1 MPAHRPFDLILFVIA
16 LLMKI
21 LSATPAH
28 AAQDDLVDEAGCGQC
43 HAVQRHSHAGS
54 QHARAMQD
62 ATTASVKGRFD
73 GRSLRQDGQL
83 TRFFQRGERF
93 FVNTDGPDGRRRDFE
108 VRHTLGLAPLQQYLV
123 GLPGGRLQA
132 LTTAWDVKG
141 KRWYSLHP
149 GERID
154 YRDVLHWSRPPQN
167 WNAMCAACH
176 TTGLRKNYDPAADRY
191 TTTYAAQGVTC
202 QACHGPAGDHLAWA
216 RRPRDG
222 TPPPHKGFAA
232 DLRAGNGQVQTEA
245 CGYCH
250 ALRATLTPA
259 YLVGQ
264 PLLDHALPVGLPAG
278 RYFNDGQQKD
288 EVFNLASWQ
297 QSRMHARGLT
307 CTDCHDAHSGGTR
320 AAGNALCTGC
330 HNPVGPAA
338 GPHVD
343 TRGLQ
348 RKDYDSPAHHH
359 HDTPVSCVECH
370 APKRTYMGVDPRL
383 DHAFRIPRPDLS
395 VETESPNACNLCHA
409 DKDPAWAARAV
420 ATWYGDGRRAEYH
433 YGQAFAAART
443 LRPGAAAGLL
453 RIAGDPQQPPIVR
466 AEALEELAAHPG
478 TPAAR
483 LALTTLAAPD
493 GRLRIAAI
501 HATTALAPREA
512 LREIQ
517 ALLTDPLRAV
527 RIEAAR
533 ALAPALPQLAPA
545 RRDAWLAARREAEA
559 AARENADFPQ
569 SWLGLAPLREATG
582 DIDGAEQA
590 LRQALRLDPAYLAG
604 IVNLADLLR
613 RRGRERDAEA
623 LLRGGLQR
631 LPQEAALHE
640 ALALGLIRQQRKAD
654 ALALLA
660 RAARLP
666 SASGRTAYLHAAL
679 LADAGRRDEAIRTL
693 EDATRARGERDLLL
707 ALAGYQRQAGQVA
720 AAEASLRRLAAINP
734 DDPALGGAARQEA
747 PR

>member
-1 MPAHRPFDLILFVIA
+1 MPACRFLAILLIALFVN
-16 LLMKI
+16 I
-21 LSATPAH
+21 LSAVPAP
-28 AAQDDLVDEAGCGQC
+28 AAQHSLVDEAGCAAC
-43 HAVQRHSHAGS
+43 HAAQQRSHAGS
-54 QHARAMQD
+54 QHARAMQS
-62 ATTASVKGRFD
+62 ATAATVKGLFD
-73 GRSLRQDGQL
+73 GGSFRQDGQL
-83 TRFFQRGERF
+83 TRFFRRGGRF

-108 VRHTLGLAPLQQYLV
+108 VHHTFGLEPLQQYLV
-123 GLPGGRLQA
+123 ALPGGRLQA

-149 GERID
+149 DERID

-176 TTGLRKNYDPAADRY
+176 STGLRKNYDPVSGRY
-191 TTTYAAQGVTC
+191 ATTYAAQGVTC
-202 QACHGPAGDHLAWA
+202 QACHGPAGGHLAWA
-216 RRPRDG
+216 RGRRSG
-222 TPPPHKGFAA
+222 EAPPHKGFAA

-250 ALRATLTPA
+250 VLRATLTSA
-259 YLVGQ
+259 YPVGQ

-278 RYFNDGQQKD
+278 RYFNDGQQRD
-288 EVFNLASWQ
+288 EVFNLGSWQ
-297 QSRMHARGLT
+297 QSRMHARGLV
-307 CTDCHDAHSGGTR
+307 CTDCHDAHSGKTR

-359 HDTPVSCVECH
+359 HDTPVSCVDCH
-370 APKRTYMGVDPRL
+370 APKRSYMGVDPRL

-395 VETESPNACNLCHA
+395 AETASPNACNLCHT
-409 DKDPAWAARAV
+409 DKDPAWAAAAV
-420 ATWYGDGRRAEYH
+420 ARWYGDGRRAEYH
-433 YGQAFAAART
+433 YGQAFAAARGM
-443 LRPGAAAGLL
+443 RPGAAAGLQ
-453 RIAGDPQQPPIVR
+453 RIAGDAAQPPIVR
-466 AEALEELAAHPG
+466 AEALEELAAYPG
-478 TPAAR
+478 PAAAR
-483 LALTTLAAPD
+483 LALAALADPD

-501 HATTALAPREA
+501 HAVAALAPREA
-512 LREIQ
+512 LREVQ
-517 ALLTDPLRAV
+517 PLLADPLRAV

-545 RRDAWLAARREAEA
+545 RREAWLAARREAEA

-569 SWLGLAPLREATG
+569 SWLGLAPLLEATG
-582 DIDGAEQA
+582 DIGGAEQA

-604 IVNLADLLR
+604 IINLADLLR
-613 RRGRERDAEA
+613 RQGRESDAEA
-623 LLRGGLQR
+623 LLRDGLKR

-654 ALALLA
+654 ALALLT
-660 RAARLP
+660 RAAPLP

-679 LADAGRRDEAIRTL
+679 LADAGRRNEAIQVL
-693 EDATRARGERDLLL
+693 ENAARERGERDLLL
-707 ALAGYQRQAGQVA
+707 ALAGYQRQAGDTT
-720 AAEASLRRLAAINP
+720 AAETTLRRLADINP
-734 DDPALGGAARQEA
+734 DDPALGRR
-747 PR
+747 P

>member
-1 MPAHRPFDLILFVIA
+1 MPARPPFALILCAVA
-16 LLMKI
+16 LLMRL
-21 LSATPAH
+21 LSAMPAH
-28 AAQDDLVDEAGCGQC
+28 AATDMLVNEAVCGQC
-43 HAVQRHSHAGS
+43 HTPQQRSHATS

-62 ATTASVKGRFD
+62 ATTGTVQGAFD
-73 GRSLRQDGQL
+73 GRSLSQDGQL
-83 TRFFQRGERF
+83 TRFLKRGGRF
-93 FVNTDGPDGRRRDFE
+93 YVNTDGPDGRRRDFE

-176 TTGLRKNYDPAADRY
+176 TTGLRKNYDPEADRY
-191 TTTYAAQGVTC
+191 TTTYTAQGVTC

-216 RRPRDG
+216 RSPRDG
-222 TPPPHKGFAA
+222 TPPPHKGFTA
-232 DLRAGNGQVQTEA
+232 DLRPGNGQVQTEA

-250 ALRATLTPA
+250 ALRAPLTPA
-259 YLVGQ
+259 YPVGQ

-307 CTDCHDAHSGGTR
+307 CTDCHDAHSGRTR

-343 TRGLQ
+343 TRSLQ

-359 HDTPVSCVECH
+359 HETPVSCVECH

-395 VETESPNACNLCHA
+395 AETESPNACNLCHA

-420 ATWYGDGRRAEYH
+420 ATWYGESRRTEYH

-453 RIAGDPQQPPIVR
+453 RIVGDAQQPPIVR

-478 TPAAR
+478 APAAR
-483 LALTTLAAPD
+483 LALNALTDPD
-493 GRLRIAAI
+493 GRLRIAAV

-512 LREIQ
+512 MREIP
-517 ALLTDPLRAV
+517 ALLSDPLRAV

-533 ALAPALPQLAPA
+533 ALATALPQLTPA
-545 RRDAWLAARREAEA
+545 RRDAWLGARREAET

-569 SWLGLAPLREATG
+569 SWLGVAPLREATG
-582 DIDGAEQA
+582 DLAGAEQA

-613 RRGRERDAEA
+613 RQGRERDAEA
-623 LLRGGLQR
+623 LLREGLQR

-654 ALALLA
+654 ALALLI

-666 SASGRTAYLHAAL
+666 SANGRTAYLHAAL

-693 EDATRARGERDLLL
+693 EDATRTRGERDLLL
-707 ALAGYQRQAGQVA
+707 ALASYQRQAGQAA
-720 AAEASLRRLAAINP
+720 AAEASLRRLATINP
-734 DDPALGGAARQEA
+734 DDPALGTA
-747 PR
+747 PRPEASR